1 VAGHS
6 SSTLSIASVLAAQA
20 YVAARPAPAPRP
32 APLPL
37 AATAPL
43 EVAAPVPAPT
53 DGTVTPVGDA
63 RRARHWSAL
72 GAARRAVL

>member
-1 VAGHS
+1 MPGFG

-20 YVAARPAPAPRP
+20 YVEARPAPAPVRPVTAASEESSAP
-32 APLPL
+32 APS
-37 AATAPL
+37 
-43 EVAAPVPAPT
+43 PT
-53 DGTVTPVGDA
+53 DGQVHPVGDA

>member
-1 VAGHS
+1 VAGYG

-20 YVAARPAPAPRP
+20 YVEARPAPAPRP
-32 APLPL
+32 AP
-37 AATAPL
+37 TAP
-43 EVAAPVPAPT
+43 AAPAAPEVTAPAPAPT